1 MGHSNKSKQTDQG
14 RTVFGW
20 PYVIGRAARAVLT
33 VILLSLLIFLLLY
46 ADRASALQYGDL
58 NDNGRIDVQDVVL
71 VMKHALGMEYLSA
84 SKEVLAD
91 VNGDG
96 FVNVQDA
103 SLIMQKTLGLLNDFP
118 VISGSGFHLVEK
130 VIIADGISPGLKIVI
145 VLLKVPDPENYRV
158 EIKGVS
164 LNFSDELEAF
174 VSEVKESDA
183 VKDKVAV
190 YGL

>member
-1 MGHSNKSKQTDQG
+1 MGHSKKFKQTDQG

-20 PYVIGRAARAVLT
+20 PYVIGRTARAVLT

-46 ADRASALQYGDL
+46 AAGASALQYGDL
-58 NDNGRIDVQDVVL
+58 NDNGRVDVQDVVL
-71 VMKHALGMEYLSA
+71 VMKHTLGMEYLPV

-103 SLIMQKTLGLLNDFP
+103 SLIMQKTLGLLNEFP
-118 VISGSGFHLVEK
+118 VNSGSGSHLVER
-130 VIIADGISPGLKIVI
+130 VIIADGISPGFKVVIVI
-145 VLLKVPDPENYRV
+145 LKVPDPENFRV
-158 EIKGVS
+158 EIKGVL

-174 VSEVKESDA
+174 VGEVKEKDA
-183 VKDKVAV
+183 VKDKVSV